1 MMDGLRIGKHN
12 RRSVTSRAMRAG
24 GRLER
29 SEAQTFR
36 NAAKAVSYEHPH
48 TARTMDALADDDERQ
63 AREYDER
70 VERLDW
76 ERQG

>member
-1 MMDGLRIGKHN
+1 MMDRLRIGKHN
-12 RRSVTSRAMRAG
+12 RRGVTSRAMRAG

-36 NAAKAVSYEHPH
+36 NAAKAIPYEHPH
-48 TARTMDALADDDERQ
+48 TARMLDALADDDERQ

-76 ERQG
+76 ERHG